1 MMKTARRGNRSLR
14 FGERE
19 AHEQRKERTLPQSSD
34 FAPVG
39 YGRVDRADN
48 LAGFFRDCG
57 EPRFQLG
64 IVGEIHRIGGELLH
78 DPEFLLE
85 LNYSFDTHGDTVI
98 SGRSQCC
105 SILDSLKNRLLP
117 AWLGSHYPVRGFLTF
132 ITI

>member
-1 MMKTARRGNRSLR
+1 
-14 FGERE
+14 
-19 AHEQRKERTLPQSSD
+19 
-34 FAPVG
+34 
-39 YGRVDRADN
+39 
-48 LAGFFRDCG
+48 
-57 EPRFQLG
+57 
-64 IVGEIHRIGGELLH
+64 LLH

-98 SGRSQCC
+98 SGHSQFC